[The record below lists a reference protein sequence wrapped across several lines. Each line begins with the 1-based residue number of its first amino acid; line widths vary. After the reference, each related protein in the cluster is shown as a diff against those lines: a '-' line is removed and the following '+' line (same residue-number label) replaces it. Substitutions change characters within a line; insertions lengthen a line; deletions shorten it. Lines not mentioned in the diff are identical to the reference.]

1 MLSRFRLPVSPTIEN
16 TAQKFAAVF
25 HNRANINARAG
36 GKPNRFSIILLLLL
50 ISLFPLNATSQSD
63 SLFKR
68 LELAA
73 SLIRDNRIDA
83 AERELLAIL
92 KSSPNEAHALNFLG
106 TIRASQKRLIEAE
119 KLFVQ
124 AIRIDPRIV
133 GAHLNL
139 AYLYLLKGT
148 PDKTILEL
156 KEVLRLEPNHDE
168 ALHKLARLL
177 LQLGRADECISLL
190 EKPIQSTPS
199 VALLVMRGDA
209 YLKKGDAD
217 KAEESFLAALGRQ
230 GTAPDALLGLAQV
243 SQLRGDAKATSYY
256 LTRARDVAGESPD
269 ALYKL
274 GVAALK
280 TGAYDEAKSL
290 LEQAIRIKS
299 NDASY
304 FIALGATLLKKP
316 DLFEAERVFRRALQL
331 QPDSSQGQ
339 MYLGYTL
346 LKQKKYAEARTLLLK
361 SIKADQSI
369 PEPFYYLSL
378 IAQAENDDRR
388 AVEILEDVVKR
399 FPGFANAR
407 IALGSSYMQLKNYP
421 GARRELELAVK
432 LNPDDPKAHY
442 NLALLY
448 ARLKDPQRA
457 EQEMQLVERLKN
469 RNAQAKENDVVLPS
483 APNLP

>member
-1 MLSRFRLPVSPTIEN
+1 MLSRFRLPIGPTIEN
-16 TAQKFAAVF
+16 TGQKLAAVS
-25 HNRANINARAG
+25 HNSANINPQSR
-36 GKPNRFSIILLLLL
+36 KTNRFALILLLLFSA
-50 ISLFPLNATSQSD
+50 IFPLTARSQSD
-63 SLFKR
+63 SSFKR
-68 LELAA
+68 LEYAA
-73 SLIRDNRIDA
+73 SLIRDNRIDE

-92 KSSPNEAHALNFLG
+92 RASPNEAHALNFLG
-106 TIRASQKRLIEAE
+106 TVRASQKRLIEAE
-119 KLFVQ
+119 KLFMQ

-156 KEVLRLEPNHDE
+156 KEVLHLEPNHSE

-177 LQLGRADECISLL
+177 LQQGRPDECISLL
-190 EKPIQSTPS
+190 ETPIQSTPS
-199 VALLVMRGDA
+199 VALLVMRGEA
-209 YLKKGDAD
+209 YLKKGDAA

-230 GTAPDALLGLAQV
+230 GTAPDALLGLARV

-256 LTRARDVAGESPD
+256 LSRARESAGESPD
-269 ALYKL
+269 VLYKL
-274 GVAALK
+274 GVAVLK

-299 NDASY
+299 NDPAY
-304 FIALGATLLKKP
+304 YIALGATLLKKP
-316 DLFEAERVFRRALQL
+316 DLFEAERVFRRSLQL
-331 QPDSSQGQ
+331 QPDSPQGQ

-346 LKQKKYAEARTLLLK
+346 LKQKKYVEARALLLK

-388 AVEILEDVVKR
+388 AIGILEDVVKR

-407 IALGSSYMQLKNYP
+407 IALGASYMQLKNYP

-469 RNAQAKENDVVLPS
+469 RNAQAKENDVNLPS